1 MAKAEEEIQRSYEEF
16 IHIPNMMFKL
26 IGYDLFD
33 SPKPLWLKLLM
44 RAYFLVGLASHYY
57 IISYMMLRI
66 IQWETLAGDPV
77 TIMRYAEIFFLTINS
92 EIKIFTFLYYR
103 NRIRELS
110 DKLRFIF
117 PRNKSERRDYNVNL
131 YYWPR
136 LIRYGFYYFVMV
148 TLLVIFGPCL
158 QSACMYLYQRFTV
171 GNAAKFPYLRAYP
184 MQLSYDANSPL
195 NYVLTQILE
204 FTCSHFFMT
213 FNIGTDVWMMCLTC
227 QICIHFAHLGQQL
240 ANYSPSR
247 ERSTEDCEF
256 LVSVVRRHNHV
267 LSLHKELNDIFGMLL
282 AYNLFTTASTLCCVA
297 FYTILRGLTLYG
309 VSFLSFFISCAS
321 QFYMVCYYGQLLI
334 DLSEALPQAAY
345 TQNWY
350 DGSPMYRKQLLLIM
364 STTGKPAVLT
374 AKGVIIISL
383 DTFKNP
389 PQGGV

>member
-1 MAKAEEEIQRSYEEF
+1 MTKAEDEIQRSYEEF
-16 IHIPNMMFKL
+16 IHIPNMAFKL

-44 RAYFLVGLASHYY
+44 RAYFLAGLASHYY

-103 NRIRELS
+103 TRIRELS
-110 DKLRFIF
+110 DKLRFIY

-136 LIRYGFYYFVMV
+136 LIRYGFYYFAMV
-148 TLLVIFGPCL
+148 VLLVVFGPCL

-171 GNAAKFPYLRAYP
+171 GNEAKFPYLRAYP

-204 FTCSHFFMT
+204 FTGSHFFMT

-256 LVSVVRRHNHV
+256 LVSV
-267 LSLHKELNDIFGMLL
+267 
-282 AYNLFTTASTLCCVA
+282 
-297 FYTILRGLTLYG
+297 
-309 VSFLSFFISCAS
+309 
-321 QFYMVCYYGQLLI
+321 
-334 DLSEALPQAAY
+334 SETLPQAAY

-350 DGSPMYRKQLLLIM
+350 DGSPMYRKHLLLIM
-364 STTGKPAVLT
+364 SSTGKPAVLT
-374 AKGVIIISL
+374 AKGVINISL
-383 DTFKNP
+383 DTFKNMMNITYRFSAIIRK
-389 PQGGV
+389 VLDD